1 MPVPVLKTAIANGR
15 LVRSFPIGKYVCSV
29 LLYSLI
35 AFPCLSQIIGNW
47 TFTNSTAGTGATY
60 NTVSAADFSAG
71 IPTRAFNGSSE
82 YYGEGG
88 WPAGAINTSTYLEF
102 SISPNTG
109 YQLDLMSITLRLRRS
124 NTGSPSGSGPTQWS
138 LRSNTDGYA
147 ADIATNSLTHT
158 HVDYTVPLGSAFLN
172 RYTTITFRLYGYNV
186 AINSGGLS
194 RVVMDNISIQGIGEV
209 LPVSL
214 TGIQAFRNNTNDVTV
229 KWQMNNVQEGTRFN
243 IQRSINGVDYSTL
256 NNITENEYKIANAY
270 NYLDNH
276 VPVGSQPLYYRIQG
290 ALPSGKTFL
299 SPVVKISNKAATQ
312 TLIDY
317 TAVQGPSLLTAVQTP
332 EKGRYTLS
340 IIALNGAILQ
350 QRSIEL
356 EAGVNVITLPLN
368 ALAHGAY
375 VIRLTDNKFVDS
387 RKFVW

>member
-1 MPVPVLKTAIANGR
+1 MPVPKLKTAIANGR
-15 LVRSFPIGKYVCSV
+15 PVRSFPIGKYICSV

-35 AFPCLSQIIGNW
+35 ALPCLSQIVGNW
-47 TFTNSTAGTGATY
+47 TFTNSSAGTGGTY
-60 NTVSAADFSAG
+60 NTVSAADFSG
-71 IPTRAFNGSSE
+71 TIPARAFNSSSE

-124 NTGSPSGSGPTQWS
+124 NTGTPSGSGPTQWS
-138 LRSNTDGYA
+138 LRSNIDGFA
-147 ADIATNSLTHT
+147 ADIASNSLIYT
-158 HVDYTVPLGSAFLN
+158 HVDYTVPLNSAFLN

-186 AINSGGLS
+186 VINSGGLS

-243 IQRSINGVDYSTL
+243 IQRSTNGVDYSTL
-256 NNITENEYKIANAY
+256 NNITENGYKTTNAY
-270 NYLDNH
+270 NYFDNH
-276 VPVGSQPLYYRIQG
+276 VPVGSQPVYYRILG
-290 ALPSGKTFL
+290 VLPSGKTFL

-312 TLIDY
+312 ALIDY
-317 TAVQGPSLLTAVQTP
+317 TAKQGDALLTALQTP

-350 QRSIEL
+350 QRTIEL
-356 EAGVNVITLPLN
+356 EAGVNVVTLPLN
-368 ALAHGAY
+368 ALAHGIY
-375 VIRLTDNKFVDS
+375 VVNLADGRINSSK
-387 RKFVW
+387 KFVW

>member
-1 MPVPVLKTAIANGR
+1 MPVPVLKTPIANGR
-15 LVRSFPIGKYVCSV
+15 PVRSFPIGKYVCSV

-35 AFPCLSQIIGNW
+35 AIPCLSQIIGNW
-47 TFTNSTAGTGATY
+47 TFTNSSAGTGGTY
-60 NTVSAADFSAG
+60 NTVSAADFSG
-71 IPTRAFNGSSE
+71 TIPTRAFNSSSE

-88 WPAGAINTSTYLEF
+88 WPTGAINTGTYLEF

-124 NTGSPSGSGPTQWS
+124 NTGTPAGSGPTQWS
-138 LRSNTDGYA
+138 LRSNTDGYT
-147 ADIATNSLTHT
+147 ADIASNSLIYTHA
-158 HVDYTVPLGSAFLN
+158 DYTVPLGSAFLN

-214 TGIQAFRNNTNDVTV
+214 TGIQAFRHNTNDVTV

-243 IQRSINGVDYSTL
+243 IQRSTNGVDYTTV
-256 NNITENEYKIANAY
+256 NNITENEYKTTNAY

-276 VPVGSQPLYYRIQG
+276 IPVGSQPSYYRIMG

-299 SPVVKISNKAATQ
+299 SPVVKISNKTATQ
-312 TLIDY
+312 ALIDY
-317 TAVQGPSLLTAVQTP
+317 VAVQGQLLLTSLQTP
-332 EKGRYTLS
+332 EKGQYKLS

-356 EAGVNVITLPLN
+356 EAGVTIVTLPLSKMP
-368 ALAHGAY
+368 HETY
-375 VIRLTDNKFVDS
+375 IVRLVNNKLS
-387 RKFVW
+387 STRKFVW